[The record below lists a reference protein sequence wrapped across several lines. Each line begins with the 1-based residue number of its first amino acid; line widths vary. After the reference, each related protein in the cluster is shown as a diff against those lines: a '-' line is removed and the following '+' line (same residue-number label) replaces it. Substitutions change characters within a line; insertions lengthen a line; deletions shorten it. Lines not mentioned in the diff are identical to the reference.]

1 MKVDRLDAHDV
12 CGYSIFLG
20 VELSGVEFPHQLGFC
35 LKFEL
40 NIDEDVFLSPTAISG
55 VFGLPGVPSLAL
67 PDVLGA
73 ISTVGSPISSV

>member
-1 MKVDRLDAHDV
+1 MFNL
-12 CGYSIFLG
+12 
-20 VELSGVEFPHQLGFC
+20 
-35 LKFEL
+35 FEL